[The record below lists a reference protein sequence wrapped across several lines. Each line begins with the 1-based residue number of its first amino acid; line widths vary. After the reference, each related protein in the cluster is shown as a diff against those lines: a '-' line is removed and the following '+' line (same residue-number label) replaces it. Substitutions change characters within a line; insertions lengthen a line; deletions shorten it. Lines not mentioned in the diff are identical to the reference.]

1 MQSAIVQGLYGIET
15 PATFTCPGVCQWTGS
30 YVSLGFSS
38 SCNNVTQETLQTQ
51 LCNGTQSSNVC
62 NMTTPGG
69 LTITTRWGNT
79 DWATNYFMNAT
90 SLLGDTSATRL
101 DALPD
106 ITRFAVYRASPDGNF
121 TVWNT
126 NVTECVLALTAY
138 EYTGAK
144 ANGSDFAFGTTR
156 EVDFGSGQRNIWNSG
171 GYGPPLGWVYTNS
184 TKDAGTDTDTE
195 IPALNISH
203 ASLFAIENFFESDA
217 IVTEWVAGNYP
228 NNKFGLAA
236 ALSGDVDIDA
246 RFKKMAASMT
256 DYVRRGPNAR
266 SAGGERLES
275 QPFVSIRWRYFVAP
289 IVTEVLGVVL
299 AVMTIF
305 SNRKSRDVPLWKS
318 SILAVLACRVDKGS
332 GEVQTEVKDIKKIEE
347 EAENVEVKL
356 Q

>member
-15 PATFTCPGVCQWTGS
+15 PATFNCPGVCQWTGS
-30 YVSLGFSS
+30 YMSLGFKS

-51 LCNGTQSSNVC
+51 TCNGTQSSNVC

-69 LTITTRWGNT
+69 LTVTTRWGNT

-90 SLLGDTSATRL
+90 SLLGENTTTRL
-101 DALPD
+101 NTLPD

-121 TVWNT
+121 TALDV
-126 NVTECVLALTAY
+126 NVTECVLSLTAY

-156 EVDFGSGQRNIWNSG
+156 EVNFGSKKNIWNDG
-171 GYGPPLGWVYTNS
+171 GYAPPLGWLYTNS
-184 TKDAGTDTDTE
+184 TEDADAGAN

-203 ASLFAIENFFESDA
+203 ASLFAIENFFQSDA
-217 IVTEWVAGNYP
+217 IVTEWVAGNFP

-266 SAGGERLES
+266 SADGERLES
-275 QPFVSIRWRYFVAP
+275 EPFVSIRWGYFVTP
-289 IVTEVLGVVL
+289 IVTEFLGVAL
-299 AVMTIF
+299 AVLTIF
-305 SNRKSRDVPLWKS
+305 NNRKSRGVPLWKS
-318 SILAVLACRVDKGS
+318 STLAVLACRVDKGS
-332 GEVQTEVKDIKKIEE
+332 GELQSEVKDIKRIEE
-347 EAENVEVKL
+347 EAKNVDVRL